1 MEPVLVG
8 EVVRAVGDVATLSD
22 WFDTA
27 RALVTGAIQWTG
39 SIVSTVTSNP
49 IILAFFLLGLVGLGI
64 GLLNRL
70 KSL

>member
-8 EVVRAVGDVATLSD
+8 ESVRAVGDVSTAAE
-22 WFDTA
+22 WYETA
-27 RALVTGAIQWTG
+27 RALVSGAIEWTG

-49 IILAFFLLGLVGLGI
+49 IILAFFLLALVGFGI